1 MRAFL
6 SGLCNFATNLYIFLV
21 IKTFPDCKCALYC
34 TVLYPRAVQNCTVL
48 YCTVLYC
55 TVLYPRPVQAAISP
69 AGSYYFYASVAV
81 AAALL
86 GLTVLPETKV
96 RHSKL
101 YNDI

>member
-1 MRAFL
+1 MDMRAFL

-21 IKTFPDCKCALYC
+21 IKTFPDCKCA
-34 TVLYPRAVQNCTVL
+34 TL

-55 TVLYPRPVQAAISP
+55 TVLYPRAVQAAISP
-69 AGSYYFYASVAV
+69 AGSYYFYAAVAV

-96 RHSKL
+96 TH
-101 YNDI
+101 NTIQ

>member
-34 TVLYPRAVQNCTVL
+34 TVLY
-48 YCTVLYC
+48 C
-55 TVLYPRPVQAAISP
+55 TVLYPRAVQAAISP
-69 AGSYYFYASVAV
+69 AGSYYFYAAVAV

-96 RHSKL
+96 RHSNL
-101 YNDI
+101 YNNI

>member
-1 MRAFL
+1 MH
-6 SGLCNFATNLYIFLV
+6 
-21 IKTFPDCKCALYC
+21 
-34 TVLYPRAVQNCTVL
+34 CTVL

-55 TVLYPRPVQAAISP
+55 TVLYPRAVQAAISP
-69 AGSYYFYASVAV
+69 AGSYYFYAAVAV

>member
-1 MRAFL
+1 M
-6 SGLCNFATNLYIFLV
+6 
-21 IKTFPDCKCALYC
+21 YC
-34 TVLYPRAVQNCTVL
+34 TVLYPRA
-48 YCTVLYC
+48 
-55 TVLYPRPVQAAISP
+55 VQAAISP
-69 AGSYYFYASVAV
+69 AGSYYFYAAVAV

>member
-21 IKTFPDCKCALYC
+21 IKTFPDCKCA
-34 TVLYPRAVQNCTVL
+34 TL

-55 TVLYPRPVQAAISP
+55 TVLYPRAVQAAISP
-69 AGSYYFYASVAV
+69 AGSYYFYAAVAV

-96 RHSKL
+96 T
-101 YNDI
+101 YNTIQ